1 METQSVQSGRTA
13 EETLEAFTAL
23 VERFVGLAADEG
35 VWVVPYHGEGPK
47 FFPQLPPP
55 MQQAVLANFNRYV
68 TVAEAT
74 LGDGSSLNDERQFLW
89 QMFRQMGVHPPSDL
103 MARIAR
109 SDDEVVEIYDA
120 NFVQVYRNLRFFKQ
134 CSYSLDELLSLPFWQ
149 LFARDSSVTDSILA
163 VATEFF
169 SGKRLETHQWNLGRH
184 TIEEI
189 SAPMRYLSVVEQ
201 QLVAPLYD
209 ASGRLQALLNT
220 IREVSTVSLAT
231 DGQMRPSVRRTPE
244 PPTLRT

>member
-1 METQSVQSGRTA
+1 
-13 EETLEAFTAL
+13 LEAFTAL
-23 VERFVGLAADEG
+23 VERFAGLAADEG
-35 VWVVPYHGEGPK
+35 VWVVPYYGEGPK
-47 FFPQLPPP
+47 FFPQMPPP
-55 MQQAVLANFNRYV
+55 MQQSVFANLHRYV
-68 TVAEAT
+68 AVAEAT

-89 QMFRQMGVHPPSDL
+89 QMFRQMGVHPSSDL
-103 MARIAR
+103 MTRIAR
-109 SDDEVVEIYDA
+109 TEDEVVEIYDA
-120 NFVQVYRNLRFFKQ
+120 NFVQVFRNLRFFKQ

-149 LFARDSSVTDSILA
+149 LFSRESSVTESILS

-169 SGKRLETHQWNLGRH
+169 SGKRYETHQWHLGRH

-209 ASGRLQALLNT
+209 SNGRLQALLNT

-231 DGQMRPSVRRTPE
+231 DGHTRPPVRRVPE